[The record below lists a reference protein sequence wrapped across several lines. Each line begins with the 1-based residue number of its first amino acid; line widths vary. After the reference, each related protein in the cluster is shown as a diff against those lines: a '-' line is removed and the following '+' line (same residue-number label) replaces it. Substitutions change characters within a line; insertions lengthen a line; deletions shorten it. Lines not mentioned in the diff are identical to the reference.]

1 MVKRV
6 KGSEAAASSEQK
18 PNFARDFQ
26 LSKKA
31 KLALGKE
38 CFVIPLGMEKGIL
51 GAEYHEVRAR
61 KDKKG
66 AYKGFKFPSFRSVK
80 IKCKKE
86 EDAERDNALCGQL
99 ADAQRELFPDKDE
112 ADRRLITYARTEF
125 YMPVL
130 LLGSA
135 ETDPEKKMADPS
147 KITAKTYDFAYITF
161 PGTTWASLYND
172 LGEYLKE
179 QEVIDYSLDDDEL
192 KQAIDENL
200 SKIIIK
206 VKCEKAKTTSI
217 PYAKTYSFVHFGK
230 KVIASKS
237 SSDPEKA
244 TKMRNL
250 ITHYMNPK
258 SPLRNKVI
266 DFLTLFESEVDN
278 FLLDWREDEL
288 EEYINGVAEREE
300 NMETFKKADKEQQE
314 FEEKLEEEQ
323 QEFEEKLEEETE
335 TKKDKELDEATPTP
349 DEECCDSI
357 DDLTVDEDDFNW
369 DDDDEDD
376 SSQDDDDEDDFS
388 QDDD

>member
-1 MVKRV
+1 MV
-6 KGSEAAASSEQK
+6 
-18 PNFARDFQ
+18 
-26 LSKKA
+26 
-31 KLALGKE
+31 
-38 CFVIPLGMEKGIL
+38 
-51 GAEYHEVRAR
+51 
-61 KDKKG
+61 
-66 AYKGFKFPSFRSVK
+66 
-80 IKCKKE
+80 
-86 EDAERDNALCGQL
+86 
-99 ADAQRELFPDKDE
+99 
-112 ADRRLITYARTEF
+112 
-125 YMPVL
+125 
-130 LLGSA
+130 
-135 ETDPEKKMADPS
+135 
-147 KITAKTYDFAYITF
+147 
-161 PGTTWASLYND
+161 
-172 LGEYLKE
+172 YLKE

-323 QEFEEKLEEETE
+323 QEFL
-335 TKKDKELDEATPTP
+335 L
-349 DEECCDSI
+349 S
-357 DDLTVDEDDFNW
+357 
-369 DDDDEDD
+369 
-376 SSQDDDDEDDFS
+376 
-388 QDDD
+388 